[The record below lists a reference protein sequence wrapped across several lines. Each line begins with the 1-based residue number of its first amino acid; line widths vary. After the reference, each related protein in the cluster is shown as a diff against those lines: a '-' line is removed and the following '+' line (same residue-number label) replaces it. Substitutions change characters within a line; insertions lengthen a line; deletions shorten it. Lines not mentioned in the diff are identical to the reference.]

1 MRIMLV
7 PQLKMASSPVIDD
20 RPDSIDERMKIY
32 EEWIYTAEVRHIRT
46 FSMMVTEASTRRAE
60 P

>member
-1 MRIMLV
+1 MLV

-46 FSMMVTEASTRRAE
+46 FSMMITEASTRHAE